1 MAERKIKKMSIRE
14 LAFALTQ
21 HADDLQFFANGVSE
35 DAADDFAQTEASI
48 MEIIYELYS
57 RYGEKG
63 IPMDRRTQR
72 HLDDIRRRIAEI
84 RESMFD
90 GETEELTGQSRE
102 VVKNEGKF
110 LKAFFAAL
118 TGAAAI
124 GLDAAWY
131 DKISQYGIFGGKTI
145 RQIMDRIASGDVDRI
160 YTAAA
165 DGLQNRK
172 SLDEI
177 RESVRKEMEKTARF
191 TKSEIVSVLNGSAN
205 DAALAFAAANRTKLM
220 YCAVLDDRVCE
231 ECASRDGEIYEFD
244 DDEIPSVPR
253 HNNCRCR
260 LIPVADEDES
270 NRKLAMPFREYLRSL
285 PKAEQKK
292 RLGTAKYDL
301 LKSGRYQL
309 KAYEPPN
316 GGQRLSMDELK
327 ARDKEL
333 FAIDSSKLAQLPEEW
348 NGRLPKSSVLIKALK
363 SATKGKVLENP
374 ELGEVEFFSVGI
386 KEMASKKNYPFKT
399 MVMLDLDLMQE
410 MMQKGKAVEEPV
422 REYRKDTASRV
433 WRVNGE
439 ILIDGIPNDYSF
451 IVFDHIRL
459 KKRVL
464 YLFELQK
471 K

>member
-1 MAERKIKKMSIRE
+1 MSERKIKKMSIRE

-21 HADDLQFFANGVSE
+21 HADDLQIFANGVSE

-57 RYGEKG
+57 RYGETG

-90 GETEELTGQSRE
+90 EETEELTGQSRE
-102 VVKNEGKF
+102 VVKNDGKF

-191 TKSEIVSVLNGSAN
+191 MKSEIVSVLNGSAN

-244 DDEIPSVPR
+244 DDGIPSVPR

-292 RLGTAKYDL
+292 RLGAAKYDL
-301 LKSGRYQL
+301 LKSGQYQL

-333 FAIDSSKLAQLPEEW
+333 F
-348 NGRLPKSSVLIKALK
+348 PKSKTDK
-363 SATKGKVLENP
+363 YENIMNGGNFHVDLADAIAAVRHGFDVKTVNNTVCHFG
-374 ELGEVEFFSVGI
+374 EYLYKKYVLGERKDGATPNRLI
-386 KEMASKKNYPFKT
+386 HLAR
-399 MVMLDLDLMQE
+399 
-410 MMQKGKAVEEPV
+410 AVEAVKNASVSVTELSGTNPPQTRYVHRLEEKKAIVVFVETATDNV
-422 REYRKDTASRV
+422 R
-433 WRVNGE
+433 
-439 ILIDGIPNDYSF
+439 SF
-451 IVFDHIRL
+451 IYTNKQL
-459 KKRVL
+459 KAFLEK
-464 YLFELQK
+464 YK
-471 K
+471 